1 VNVRSVSPEGGGILL
16 PFRGNRDDDEGHNPG
31 EHDSREHDPREHDSR
46 DHTPG
51 EHDPGDDHGAP
62 PPSVVH
68 LTGRRRAVGDEV
80 RRRPRWQRVGVVVA
94 AVAAVVAGVV
104 AASLTGVVPLSTERP
119 VPRPA
124 VSAPPTSA
132 SAENGNLPAAY
143 GLCKAFDRAAQR
155 GDDVATAQ
163 AFRNLA
169 HAAGGASRV
178 SAYCAPF
185 QQLAPGRAR

>member
-1 VNVRSVSPEGGGILL
+1 MNVRSVSPEGGGVLL
-16 PFRGNRDDDEGHNPG
+16 PFRGNRDDDEHRA
-31 EHDSREHDPREHDSR
+31 EHDA
-46 DHTPG
+46 
-51 EHDPGDDHGAP
+51 AP
-62 PPSVVH
+62 PTVVH
-68 LTGRRRAVGDEV
+68 LTGRRRVPAEEDR
-80 RRRPRWQRVGVVVA
+80 RRRPRWQPVSVLLAAVAVVVA
-94 AVAAVVAGVV
+94 GAVTAA
-104 AASLTGVVPLSTERP
+104 LTGVLPLATERP

-132 SAENGNLPAAY
+132 SVENGNLPAAY

-155 GDDVATAQ
+155 GDDIATAQ

-185 QQLAPGRAR
+185 QGLDPGRAG

>member
-1 VNVRSVSPEGGGILL
+1 MDTRPVNVRSVSPEGGGILL
-16 PFRGNRDDDEGHNPG
+16 PFRGNRDDDGDHGHGDNPSDHVTG
-31 EHDSREHDPREHDSR
+31 VQDSR
-46 DHTPG
+46 DH
-51 EHDPGDDHGAP
+51 DPGDEHDARP
-62 PPSVVH
+62 PTVVH
-68 LTGRRRAVGDEV
+68 LTGRRRLADED

-94 AVAAVVAGVV
+94 AGAVMLAGVV
-104 AASLTGVVPLSTERP
+104 AASLTGVLPLSTERP

-132 SAENGNLPAAY
+132 SVENGNLPAAY

-169 HAAGGASRV
+169 HAAGGASLV

-185 QQLAPGRAR
+185 QELAPGRAR